1 MKVLIVGAGIVG
13 MTLAYEWQKKN
24 PNDEIIIIDK
34 EPHEAFHASGK
45 NSGILHAGFYYNTD
59 SLKARLTAEGN
70 ALMKKFC
77 KEKNIKINET
87 GKLVVAKNEEE
98 VETLKELE
106 RRSKANNA
114 GAYLISEEEA
124 KKIDPNAK
132 TYKYALY
139 SPNTASVN
147 PREVCFRLREDLEEK
162 GVKFVFNMPFEKYK
176 QSYDFLINAAGLYA
190 DKIAHGFGVG
200 LDYEV
205 IPFKGLYLKYSG
217 NDKIKTQIYP
227 VPNIKNPFLGV
238 HFTLMADNT
247 VKIGPTAIPAFWRE
261 NYAGFKRFDFKE
273 MIEIL
278 GIEAKMFFK
287 HKWFRDLAFYEMRY
301 YLPKNLIN
309 EAKKLVYYLRGSFK
323 PYPPG
328 IRAQL
333 VDKRD
338 LSLVMD
344 FLVEKKE
351 NQIHI
356 LNAVSPAFTA
366 SFAFAEYVLDEQK
379 KEVGSREKGEGN
391 DGCND

>member
-1 MKVLIVGAGIVG
+1 MRVLIIGAGIVG
-13 MTLAYEWQKKN
+13 MTLAYEWRERN
-24 PNDEIIIIDK
+24 LNDEIVIIDK

-59 SLKARLTAEGN
+59 SLKAKLTADGN
-70 ALMKKFC
+70 KLMKEFC
-77 KEKNIKINET
+77 KSKGIKVNET

-106 RRSKANNA
+106 RRSKANGA
-114 GAYLISEEEA
+114 GAYLITEEEA
-124 KKIDPNAK
+124 RKIDENAK
-132 TYKYALY
+132 TYKFALY

-147 PREVCFRLREDLEEK
+147 PREVCRVLREDLEEK
-162 GVKFVFNMPFEKYK
+162 GVKFIFNMPFEKYK
-176 QSYDFLINAAGLYA
+176 GSYDFLINAAGLYA
-190 DKIAHGFGVG
+190 DKIAHQFNVG
-200 LDYEV
+200 LDYSV
-205 IPFKGLYLKYSG
+205 IPFKGLYLKYLG
-217 NDKIKTQIYP
+217 EDKIKTQIYP

-247 VKIGPTAIPAFWRE
+247 IKIGPTAIPAFWRE
-261 NYAGFKRFDFKE
+261 NYTGFYRFNLKE

-278 GIEAKMFFK
+278 SIEAKMFFT

-301 YLPKNLIN
+301 YIPKNLIN
-309 EAKKLVYYLRGSFK
+309 EAKKLVYRLRGEFK

-333 VDKRD
+333 VDLRD

-366 SFAFAEYVLDEQK
+366 SFAFAKYVLENQKREIRDE
-379 KEVGSREKGEGN
+379 
-391 DGCND
+391 

>member
-13 MTLAYEWQKKN
+13 MTIAYEWQKRN
-24 PNDEIIIIDK
+24 PDDEIVIIDK

-59 SLKARLTAEGN
+59 SLKAKLTADGN
-70 ALMKKFC
+70 RLMKRFC
-77 KEKNIKINET
+77 NEKNININET

-98 VETLKELE
+98 VKTLKELE
-106 RRSKANNA
+106 RRSQANNA
-114 GAYLISEEEA
+114 GAYLITEEEA

-147 PREVCFRLREDLEEK
+147 PREVCSILRKDLENK
-162 GVKFVFNMPFEKYK
+162 GVKFVFNMHFEKYK
-176 QSYDFLINAAGLYA
+176 ESYDFLINAAGLYA
-190 DKIAHGFGVG
+190 DKIAHKFGSG

-205 IPFKGLYLKYSG
+205 IPFKGLYLKYLG
-217 NDKIKTQIYP
+217 DDKIKTQIYP

-247 VKIGPTAIPAFWRE
+247 IKIGPTAIPAFWRE
-261 NYAGFKRFDFKE
+261 NYTGFERFNFKE

-309 EAKKLVYYLRGSFK
+309 EAKKLVYKLNGDFK

-338 LSLVMD
+338 FSLVMD
-344 FLVEKKE
+344 FLVEHKK

-366 SFAFAEYVLDEQK
+366 SFAFAGYVLDEC
-379 KEVGSREKGEGN
+379 VGE
-391 DGCND
+391 

>member
-13 MTLAYEWQKKN
+13 MTLAYEWREKN

-34 EPHEAFHASGK
+34 EEHEAFHASGK

-59 SLKARLTAEGN
+59 SLKAKLTAEGN
-70 ALMKKFC
+70 RLMKEFC
-77 KEKNIKINET
+77 KSKNIKINET
-87 GKLVVAKNEEE
+87 GKLVVAKNEDEIE
-98 VETLKELE
+98 VLKELE

-147 PREVCFRLREDLEEK
+147 PREVCRVLREDLESE
-162 GVKFVFNMPFEKYK
+162 GVKFIFNMPFEKYNK
-176 QSYDFLINAAGLYA
+176 SYDFLINAAGLYA
-190 DKIAHGFGVG
+190 DKIAHKFNMG
-200 LDYEV
+200 LDYQV
-205 IPFKGLYLKYSG
+205 IPFKGLYLKYLG
-217 NDKIKTQIYP
+217 EDKIKTQIYP

-247 VKIGPTAIPAFWRE
+247 IKIGPTAIPAFWRE
-261 NYAGFKRFDFKE
+261 NYSGFLRFNFKE

-278 GIEAKMFFK
+278 GIEAKMFFT

-309 EAKKLVYYLRGSFK
+309 EAKKLVYKLRGDFK
-323 PYPPG
+323 VYPPG

-333 VDKRD
+333 VDLRD

-344 FLVEKKE
+344 FLVERKD

-366 SFAFAEYVLDEQK
+366 SFAFAKYILNEELRMENGEYK
-379 KEVGSREKGEGN
+379 
-391 DGCND
+391 

>member
-13 MTLAYEWQKKN
+13 MTLAYEWREIN
-24 PNDEIIIIDK
+24 PNDEIVIIDK
-34 EPHEAFHASGK
+34 ESHEAFHASGK

-59 SLKARLTAEGN
+59 SLKAKLTADGN
-70 ALMKKFC
+70 KLMKNFC
-77 KEKNIKINET
+77 KSKNIKINET
-87 GKLVVAKNEEE
+87 GKLVVAKNEDE

-106 RRSKANNA
+106 RRSEANKA
-114 GAYLISEEEA
+114 GAYLISKEEA

-147 PREVCFRLREDLEEK
+147 PREVCRILREDLESK
-162 GVKFVFNMPFEKYK
+162 GVKFIFNMPFEKYNK
-176 QSYDFLINAAGLYA
+176 SYDFLINAAGLYA
-190 DKIAHGFGVG
+190 DKIAHQFKAG
-200 LDYEV
+200 LDYSV
-205 IPFKGLYLKYSG
+205 IPFKGLYLKYLGS
-217 NDKIKTQIYP
+217 DKIKTQIYP

-247 VKIGPTAIPAFWRE
+247 IKIGPTAIPAFWRE
-261 NYAGFKRFDFKE
+261 NYSGFNRFDFKE

-278 GIEAKMFFK
+278 GIEAKMFFT

-301 YLPKNLIN
+301 YLPRNLIN
-309 EAKKLVYYLRGSFK
+309 EAKKLVYKLRGDFK
-323 PYPPG
+323 VYPPG

-333 VDKRD
+333 VDMKD

-344 FLVEKKE
+344 FLVERKK

-366 SFAFAEYVLDEQK
+366 SFAFAKYVLGENSD
-379 KEVGSREKGEGN
+379 SSIDKG
-391 DGCND
+391 

>member
-13 MTLAYEWQKKN
+13 MSLAYEWRESN

-34 EPHEAFHASGK
+34 EAHEAFHASGK

-59 SLKARLTAEGN
+59 SLKAKLTADGN
-70 ALMKKFC
+70 KLMKEFC
-77 KEKNIKINET
+77 KVKGIKINET

-98 VETLKELE
+98 VEVLRELE

-124 KKIDPNAK
+124 KEIDPNAK

-147 PREVCFRLREDLEEK
+147 PREVCRVLREDLESK
-162 GVKFVFNMPFEKYK
+162 GVKFIFNMPFEKYNK
-176 QSYDFLINAAGLYA
+176 SYDFLINAAGLYA
-190 DKIAHGFGVG
+190 DKIAHKFNVG
-200 LDYEV
+200 KNYTML
-205 IPFKGLYLKYSG
+205 PFKGLYLKYLG
-217 NDKIKTQIYP
+217 VDKIKTQIYP

-247 VKIGPTAIPAFWRE
+247 IKIGPTAIPAFWRE
-261 NYAGFKRFDFKE
+261 NYSGFNRFNVKE

-278 GIEAKMFFK
+278 SVEAKMFFK

-309 EAKKLVYYLRGSFK
+309 EAKKLVYKLRGDFK
-323 PYPPG
+323 IYPPG

-333 VDKRD
+333 VDLRD

-344 FLVEKKE
+344 FLVEKQQ

-366 SFAFAEYVLDEQK
+366 SFAFAKYVLEELRNDSS
-379 KEVGSREKGEGN
+379 VSEK
-391 DGCND
+391 

>member
-1 MKVLIVGAGIVG
+1 MKVLVVGAGIVG

-24 PNDEIIIIDK
+24 PNDEIAIIDK

-70 ALMKKFC
+70 RLMKEFC
-77 KEKNIKINET
+77 KSKNIKINET

-98 VETLKELE
+98 VEILKELE

-114 GAYLISEEEA
+114 GAYMISEEEA

-147 PREVCFRLREDLEEK
+147 PREVCSRLREDLEEK
-162 GVKFVFNMPFEKYK
+162 GVEFIFNMPFEKYK

-190 DKIAHGFGVG
+190 DKIAHAFGLG

-205 IPFKGLYLKYSG
+205 IPFKGLYLKYLG

-247 VKIGPTAIPAFWRE
+247 IKIGPTAIPAFWRE
-261 NYAGFKRFDFKE
+261 NYTGFERFNFKE

-278 GIEAKMFFK
+278 SIEAKMFFK

-309 EAKKLVYYLRGSFK
+309 EAKKLVYKLSGSFK

-366 SFAFAEYVLDEQK
+366 SFAFAKYVLDK
-379 KEVGSREKGEGN
+379 
-391 DGCND
+391 

>member
-13 MTLAYEWQKKN
+13 MSLAYEWRESN

-34 EPHEAFHASGK
+34 EAHEAFHASGK

-59 SLKARLTAEGN
+59 SLKAKLTADGN
-70 ALMKKFC
+70 KLMKEFC
-77 KEKNIKINET
+77 KVKGIKINET

-98 VETLKELE
+98 VEVLRELE

-124 KKIDPNAK
+124 KEIDPNAK

-147 PREVCFRLREDLEEK
+147 PREVCRVLREDLESK
-162 GVKFVFNMPFEKYK
+162 GVKFIFNMPFEKYNK
-176 QSYDFLINAAGLYA
+176 SYDFLINAAGLYA
-190 DKIAHGFGVG
+190 DKIAHKFNVG
-200 LDYEV
+200 KNYTML
-205 IPFKGLYLKYSG
+205 PFKGLYLKYLG
-217 NDKIKTQIYP
+217 VDKIKTQIYP

-247 VKIGPTAIPAFWRE
+247 IKIGPTAIPAFWRE
-261 NYAGFKRFDFKE
+261 NYSGFNRFNFKE

-278 GIEAKMFFK
+278 SVEAKMFFK
-287 HKWFRDLAFYEMRY
+287 HKWFKDLAFYEMRY

-309 EAKKLVYYLRGSFK
+309 EAKKLVYKLRGDFK
-323 PYPPG
+323 IYPPG

-333 VDKRD
+333 VNLND

-344 FLVEKKE
+344 FLVEKQQ

-366 SFAFAEYVLDEQK
+366 SFAFAKYVLEELRNDSS
-379 KEVGSREKGEGN
+379 VSEK
-391 DGCND
+391 

>member
-1 MKVLIVGAGIVG
+1 MKVLVVGAGIVG
-13 MTLAYEWQKKN
+13 MALAYEWQKKN

-45 NSGILHAGFYYNTD
+45 NSGILHAGFYYNSD
-59 SLKARLTAEGN
+59 SLKAKLTAEGN
-70 ALMKKFC
+70 SFMKKFC

-98 VETLKELE
+98 VEVLKELE
-106 RRSKANNA
+106 KRSRANNA

-124 KKIDPNAK
+124 KKIDSNAK

-147 PREVCFRLREDLEEK
+147 PREVCSRLREDLEEK
-162 GVKFVFNMPFEKYK
+162 GVKFVFNMPFEKYGK
-176 QSYDFLINAAGLYA
+176 SYDFLINAAGLYA
-190 DKIAHGFGVG
+190 DKIAHKFGAG

-205 IPFKGLYLKYSG
+205 IPFKGLYLKYLG
-217 NDKIKTQIYP
+217 DDKIHTQIYP

-247 VKIGPTAIPAFWRE
+247 IKIGPTAIPAFWRE
-261 NYAGFKRFDFKE
+261 NYTGFERFNFKE

-278 GIEAKMFFK
+278 SIEAKMFFK

-309 EAKKLVYYLRGSFK
+309 EAKKLVYKLSGSFK

-366 SFAFAEYVLDEQK
+366 SFAFAKYVLDK
-379 KEVGSREKGEGN
+379 
-391 DGCND
+391 